1 MVNQENHIRSN
12 VEHSML
18 YFCENSYEK
27 PNPNRTQQ
35 YGGPFGMMVHIL
47 FNSEVLDLFLK
58 KIYLGFLHDPKNPR
72 DYVTST
78 FKLKQEKEAAHLE
91 RLQKVKEWA
100 AQARRRNAARRE
112 QASQEARVYVLPT
125 TVWTTKTDRC
135 VYDFF
140 SFHDVKYYPEF
151 EDLAKIPPLELNR
164 TELTY
169 MKRIVGPPIY
179 ENYYENDL
187 FDTLAKSLN
196 VDIYQ
201 ELITKIQDTNAIAW
215 LKYNESFRTTLGLAL
230 YIVSNKTATE
240 DDYAFK
246 GNLFAQGINIF
257 GSAWGKKKH
266 VYEEHLEC
274 LIG

>member
-1 MVNQENHIRSN
+1 M
-12 VEHSML
+12 
-18 YFCENSYEK
+18 
-27 PNPNRTQQ
+27 
-35 YGGPFGMMVHIL
+35 
-47 FNSEVLDLFLK
+47 
-58 KIYLGFLHDPKNPR
+58 
-72 DYVTST
+72 
-78 FKLKQEKEAAHLE
+78 
-91 RLQKVKEWA
+91 
-100 AQARRRNAARRE
+100 
-112 QASQEARVYVLPT
+112 LPT
-125 TVWTTKTDRC
+125 TVWTTKPNRF

-140 SFHDVKYYPEF
+140 SFHDVKYYPAF

-187 FDTLAKSLN
+187 FDALAKSLN